1 MTGPDVTTP
10 GAVGADTRA
19 QKAKFISSDDIIGD
33 SSDILKGL
41 LLARARR
48 AHIPVYETCS
58 GGYALT
64 LPQLCQEVPDLRG
77 LQVCLNRLGVAP

>member
-19 QKAKFISSDDIIGD
+19 HSEYTSSDAIISDGR
-33 SSDILKGL
+33 DILKGL
-41 LLARARR
+41 VLARARR

-77 LQVCLNRLGVAP
+77 LQACLNRLGVAP